1 MANYTNLKQSVKN
14 AIKNNGRQDIT
25 GDGLQAVLL
34 SIIGSVGQ
42 YATFAGV
49 ADPSTNPG
57 TQDGNVFYIAT
68 KSGVYPNFG
77 GLEVK
82 YGGMSIFENS
92 TGSWVKKDISIETLQ
107 NVFDGNKVNNIVQE
121 GGISD
126 VFNVDPKVGDLL
138 YSKNGDFG
146 DWGIIT
152 DAHLEGEWLYITYT
166 WGGYVNTI
174 KLDKDGQAARYVNRF
189 KKPTVFD
196 AESVLSAST
205 AGNMQDYFLIKDPD
219 NPTQSYFE
227 FWQVGDLIGSPKGG
241 IIVSDVVNPGGLD
254 NTMMY
259 IYGGEIVTI
268 TYKAQSPAKIMSV
281 SKAKIGSPE
290 DAANF
295 NGSIYARI
303 AANKQAI
310 GNSTDTAK
318 EDGSLYARIRYLM
331 EKKNYKRYNRNL
343 LDKLTT
349 QSTPAEIEAAFTPIG
364 ESSFRRPKEGDVFL
378 EGTGQWLGSGRDFIV
393 TFCSD
398 YWADWTMICCGSQ
411 KEVVLNFTEY
421 DSTRKIRTYKTR
433 DLGWTSDLVKDKGTD
448 YVRAVNDVLLRK
460 LYEACDATYNS
471 DDDTYTLNE
480 VKLSKDEMFDI
491 YINENMTG
499 VSEVIDSWCDY
510 PNNRKTNIPP
520 SDSKS
525 SESFG
530 ITCKFVAY
538 SNSDLEIFKLS
549 RKATLEDT
557 GQGWS
562 IKALDYSFSNCPKLR
577 KIIGTLNFSRFSGS
591 SIGNAEFSHLPALEE
606 VRIFLK
612 ISMAIKDSP
621 KLSYDSIKFMADNS
635 KNVAAITVTL
645 HADVFAK
652 LSGTASEDEYT
663 QSGHTKEEWMALVT
677 TAQGRNVSFAEAV

>member
-57 TQDGNVFYIAT
+57 AQDGNVFYIAT

-82 YGGMSIFENS
+82 YGGLSIFENS
-92 TGSWVKKDISIETLQ
+92 TGSWVKKDISIETLP

-174 KLDKDGQAARYVNRF
+174 KLDKDGQEARYVNRY

-196 AESVLSAST
+196 AESVLSASA

-219 NPTQSYFE
+219 NPTQSFFE
-227 FWQVGDLIGSPKGG
+227 FWKVGDLIGSPKGG
-241 IIVSDVVNPGGLD
+241 IIVSDILNPGGLD

-268 TYKAQSPAKIMSV
+268 VYKAQSPAKILSV

-290 DAANF
+290 DAANAT
-295 NGSIYARI
+295 GSLYARV
-303 AANKQAI
+303 AFNKKEI
-310 GNSTDTAK
+310 GTSTDEAK
-318 EDGSLYARIRYLM
+318 ADGSLYARIKYLM
-331 EKKNYKRYNRNL
+331 DKKNYKRYNRNL

-349 QSTPAEIEAAFTPIG
+349 QSTPEEITAAFTPIG

-393 TFCSD
+393 IFCSE
-398 YWADWTMICCGSQ
+398 YWLDWTMICVGAQ
-411 KEVVLNFTEY
+411 KEVAVSFTEY
-421 DSTRKIRTYKTR
+421 NSTRKISAYKTR
-433 DLGWTSDLVKDKGTD
+433 DIGWTEELVKNKGTS

-460 LYEACDATYNS
+460 LYEACDAVYNA

-480 VKLSKDEMFDI
+480 VKLTPQEMYDI
-491 YINENMTG
+491 YINQNMWNVREN
-499 VSEVIDSWCDY
+499 IISWCDY
-510 PNNRKTNIPP
+510 PHNPKTNIPP
-520 SDSKS
+520 YQSLS
-525 SESFG
+525 SG
-530 ITCKFVAY
+530 ALGCHCIFVAY
-538 SNSDLEIFKLS
+538 VNDSLETFKLCKS
-549 RKATLEDT
+549 AADT
-557 GQGWS
+557 NEQGWLITS
-562 IKALDYSFSNCPKLR
+562 FDYAFQGCKNLR
-577 KIIGTLNFSRFSGS
+577 KIIGVIQFGS
-591 SIGNAEFSHLPALEE
+591 VVKLSQNRLIALPALED
-606 VRIFLK
+606 VRFK
-612 ISMAIKDSP
+612 FAQDAWIKDSP
-621 KLSYDSIKFMADNS
+621 KLSYDSVKFMAEKSTNGS
-635 KNVAAITVTL
+635 RAITISL

-652 LSGTASEDEYT
+652 LSGTASDDAYT
-663 QSGHTKEEWMALVT
+663 QSGHTKEEWMAIVT
-677 TAQGRNVSFAEAV
+677 TAQGRSVSFAEAV